1 MDSSTNETLAYWD
14 KQRLN
19 RRLIALLAEE
29 PLTFLVNGRNRGWTL
44 RTPGEETVH
53 AAGFCL
59 SEGLLDHPEQLI
71 SVDYDPKAPHQVAVA
86 LQEETGGKTGPATE
100 TPPSTARIL
109 AELKNAPVTE
119 KPKVPIDIR
128 EGLARAEDL
137 LSLQP
142 LRQKTQASHA
152 AAIYGENFQL
162 LASAEDIGRHNALD
176 KAIGKCFLKGRL
188 PQAQALILSSRISIE
203 LVKKAA
209 RAGIPCI
216 FALSRPSAM
225 AVRIGRALSMC
236 LCSLDSDR
244 GLFVFC
250 GNERL
255 NV

>member
-1 MDSSTNETLAYWD
+1 MDSSTNETIAYWD

-19 RRLIALLAEE
+19 RRAIALLAEV
-29 PLTFLVNGRNRGWTL
+29 PLTFMVNGRNRGWTL
-44 RTPGEETVH
+44 RTPGEESVH

-59 SEGLLDHPEQLI
+59 SEGLIDHPDQLI
-71 SVDYDPKAPHQVAVA
+71 AVDYDPEAPHEVAVA
-86 LQEETGGKTGPATE
+86 IQEGAELKTGPMTE
-100 TPPSTARIL
+100 PLPDPARLL
-109 AELKNAPVTE
+109 AALKTAPVID
-119 KPKVPIDIR
+119 KPPVRIDIQ
-128 EGLARAEDL
+128 EGLARAQDL

-152 AAIYGENFQL
+152 AAIYGENFRL
-162 LASAEDIGRHNALD
+162 LGAAEDIGRHNALD

-188 PQAQALILSSRISIE
+188 PHAQALILSSRISIE

-225 AVRIGRALSMC
+225 AVQVGRTLSMC